1 MKNIKRRFFI
11 KSSSLVAGGL
21 VLPSFNINRMANSS
35 NNKKLKVSVVGCG
48 GRGTGAAVQAL
59 RADDNVELV
68 AMADAFKDSFNQFAN
83 KKQEILTKLAD
94 THEERIINTLKNLE
108 DEIIA
113 DLTSIT
119 DGGAK
124 LNTRLAMEL
133 RPNLKRL
140 IQENFL
146 KEAGLIKKQSP
157 IKDLAIDIGKN

>member
-68 AMADAFKDSFNQFAN
+68 AMADAFKDRLENSLTAIKQEMEGEKTIDVKEKNQFT
-83 KKQEILTKLAD
+83 Q
-94 THEERIINTLKNLE
+94 
-108 DEIIA
+108 
-113 DLTSIT
+113 DLM
-119 DGGAK
+119 A
-124 LNTRLAMEL
+124 
-133 RPNLKRL
+133 
-140 IQENFL
+140 
-146 KEAGLIKKQSP
+146 IKKQL
-157 IKDLAIDIGKN
+157 I